1 MERAVTAHGFRSTF
15 RDWANERTNF
25 PYEVGEMALAHTVSD
40 KTEAA
45 YLRGDLFDK
54 RRELMDTWSNFVTA
68 EKAKVVTIRKSS
80 A

>member
-1 MERAVTAHGFRSTF
+1 MDKDITAHGFRSSF
-15 RDWANERTNF
+15 RDWSAERTNF
-25 PYEVGEMALAHTVSD
+25 SREVCEMALAHSVSD

-54 RRELMDTWSNFVTA
+54 RRELMDTWASYATS
-68 EKAKVVTIRKSS
+68 EKGKVVTLRKSS

>member
-1 MERAVTAHGFRSTF
+1 
-15 RDWANERTNF
+15 
-25 PYEVGEMALAHTVSD
+25 MALAHSVSD

-54 RRELMDTWSNFVTA
+54 RRDLMDTWAAYAGADKND
-68 EKAKVVTIRKSS
+68 KVIAIRQSS